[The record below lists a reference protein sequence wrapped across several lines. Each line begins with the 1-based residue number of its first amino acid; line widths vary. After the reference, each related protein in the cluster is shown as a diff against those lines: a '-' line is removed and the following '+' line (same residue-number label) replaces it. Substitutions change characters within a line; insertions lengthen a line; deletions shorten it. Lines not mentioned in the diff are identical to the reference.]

1 MGGRVMSEII
11 PLFRVFDETKAKEFY
26 IQYLGFTLD
35 WEHRF
40 DDSAPLYMQISRDSL
55 KIHLTEHYGD
65 CSPGA
70 AIRVDLVG
78 IEHFHEQL
86 IQKNYPY
93 SRPGIEIAPW
103 NSKELCVIDPFGNKI
118 IFYEES

>member
-1 MGGRVMSEII
+1 MSEII

-65 CSPGA
+65 CSPA
-70 AIRVDLVG
+70 
-78 IEHFHEQL
+78 Q
-86 IQKNYPY
+86 
-93 SRPGIEIAPW
+93 
-103 NSKELCVIDPFGNKI
+103 PFGWTW
-118 IFYEES
+118 

>member
-1 MGGRVMSEII
+1 MMSKII
-11 PLFRVFDETKAKEFY
+11 PLFRVFDETKAREFY

-40 DDSAPLYMQISRDSL
+40 DDSAPLYMQITKDSL
-55 KIHLTEHYGD
+55 TIHLTEHYGD

-70 AIRVDLVG
+70 AIRVEMEG
-78 IEHFHEQL
+78 IEDFHKQL
-86 IQKNYPY
+86 LSQNYPY

-103 NSKELCVIDPFGNKI
+103 NSKEVCVTDPFGNRI
-118 IFYEES
+118 TFYEELESK